1 MPEPIYLHLPEAPLK
16 KHGRQFLRLLPIW
29 VLVFLAAGGW
39 WWIEAGRVTS
49 TWAMLDG
56 MVYAVSSEYPARV
69 DAVNVREGDRVKKG
83 QVIARLDVSGYAKRM
98 AEAGK
103 EVAGMRVMAGP
114 PSMEETASRLRQ
126 AQSSERE
133 IVQRI
138 AQARHEEDQKQKN
151 REDRVAE
158 HVRAQLALRTLDSQG
173 GEHAV
178 GAGRYA
184 AAKQAEMQTR
194 LAKERAMV
202 EFEQVSLVRAAMDQ
216 ELARVRAETLRY
228 KQMASNNR
236 YAPQYVAGALGA
248 AMNAAPQ
255 QVVDGNLYA
264 PQDGRILR
272 GLAMPGQ
279 TVQRGDPV
287 ALLLPEGK
295 EAQKSFWVIAY
306 FTQDA
311 ANALKPGQKCAVSLQ
326 NNVKLEGRI
335 YDRLEPQPLPAGAT
349 ANSKEV
355 AASKDAGA
363 SQQLY
368 VPVRITISDGEGKQ
382 FEPGMVGSCEIMTR
396 VFWD

>member
-1 MPEPIYLHLPEAPLK
+1 MPEPIYLQMPEAPLK

-29 VLVFLAAGGW
+29 VLVFLAACGW

-56 MVYAVSSEYPARV
+56 MVYAVSSEFPGRV
-69 DAVNVREGDRVKKG
+69 DAVTVREGDRVKKG
-83 QVIARLDVSGYAKRM
+83 QVVARLDVSSYAKRM
-98 AEAGK
+98 GEAGR
-103 EVAGMRVMAGP
+103 EAAGLRVMGP
-114 PSMEETASRLRQ
+114 PGMEETAARLKQ
-126 AQSSERE
+126 AQNSEQE
-133 IVQRI
+133 MVHRI
-138 AQARHEEDQKQKN
+138 ALARHEEDLKQKN

-178 GAGRYA
+178 GSARYA

-194 LAKERAMV
+194 LAKERAIV

-216 ELARVRAETLRY
+216 ELARVRDETLRY
-228 KQMASNNR
+228 KQMASRNR
-236 YAPQYVAGALGA
+236 YAPQYVTGALGA

-272 GLAMPGQ
+272 GMAMPGQ
-279 TVQRGDPV
+279 NVQRGDPV
-287 ALLLPEGK
+287 VLLLPEGK
-295 EAQKSFWVIAY
+295 EAQKSFWIIAY
-306 FTQDA
+306 FGQDE

-326 NNVKLEGRI
+326 GDIKLKGRI
-335 YDRLEPQPLPAGAT
+335 YDRLEPQPLPAGA
-349 ANSKEV
+349 NV
-355 AASKDAGA
+355 GSKDAA
-363 SQQLY
+363 SGKETAASPQLY
-368 VPVRITISDGEGKQ
+368 VPVRVVISDGEGKQ
-382 FEPGMVGSCEIMTR
+382 FEPGMVGKCEVMTR

>member
-1 MPEPIYLHLPEAPLK
+1 MPEPIYLQMPEAPLK
-16 KHGRQFLRLLPIW
+16 KHGRQFMRLLPIW
-29 VLVFLAAGGW
+29 VLVILAAGGW

-56 MVYAVSSEYPARV
+56 MIYAVSSEFPARV
-69 DAVNVREGDRVKKG
+69 DAVTVREGDRVKKG

-98 AEAGK
+98 AEAGR
-103 EVAGMRVMAGP
+103 EVVGM
-114 PSMEETASRLRQ
+114 
-126 AQSSERE
+126 
-133 IVQRI
+133 RI

-158 HVRAQLALRTLDSQG
+158 HVRAQLALRSLDSQG

-178 GAGRYA
+178 GAARYA

-216 ELARVRAETLRY
+216 ELARVREETLRF
-228 KQMASNNR
+228 KQMASRNR
-236 YAPQYVAGALGA
+236 YAPQYVTGALGA

-279 TVQRGDPV
+279 TVQPGDPV
-287 ALLLPEGK
+287 FLLLPESK

-306 FTQDA
+306 FAQDA
-311 ANALKPGQKCAVSLQ
+311 ANALTPGQKCSVSLQ
-326 NNVKLEGRI
+326 NNVTLAGRV
-335 YDRLEPQPLPAGAT
+335 YDRLDPQPLPTGA
-349 ANSKEV
+349 KV
-355 AASKDAGA
+355 DSKDAKETA
-363 SQQLY
+363 SRPELY
-368 VPVRITISDGEGKQ
+368 VPVRITITDGEGKQ
-382 FEPGMVGSCEIMTR
+382 FEPGMVGKCEVMTR